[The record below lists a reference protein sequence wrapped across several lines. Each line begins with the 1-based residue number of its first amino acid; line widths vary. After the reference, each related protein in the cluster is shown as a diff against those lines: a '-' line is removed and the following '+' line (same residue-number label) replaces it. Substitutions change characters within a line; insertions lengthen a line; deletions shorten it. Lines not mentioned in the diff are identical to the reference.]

1 MNAQVPLEQAVVYRM
16 KLAKALERAGGLY
29 ELGDLLE
36 RIADGRMQ
44 AHVSR
49 ETIAVTE
56 ISVYPRR
63 RVLTIILLAGD
74 LSDGENLHE
83 QVFAFARK
91 VKCDAVVAQG
101 RHGWARL
108 AKSHG
113 WKIVSQNMVFRKEVS
128 P

>member
-1 MNAQVPLEQAVVYRM
+1 MNAITPNAEVYRA
-16 KLAKALERAGGLY
+16 KLAKALARAGGLY
-29 ELGDLLE
+29 ALDDLLE

-56 ISVYPRR
+56 ISVYPKART
-63 RVLTIILLAGD
+63 LTMILLVGD
-74 LSDGENLHE
+74 LDDGEDLHR
-83 QVFAFARK
+83 QVFDFARK
-91 VKCDAVVAQG
+91 AECDAVIAQG

-113 WKIVSQNMVFRKEVS
+113 WRIVSENAVYLREVAQ
-128 P
+128 

>member
-1 MNAQVPLEQAVVYRM
+1 MNAITPNAEVYRA
-16 KLAKALERAGGLY
+16 KLAKALARAGDLY
-29 ELGDLLE
+29 ALDDLLE

-56 ISVYPRR
+56 ISVYPKART
-63 RVLTIILLAGD
+63 LTMILLVGD
-74 LSDGENLHE
+74 LDDGEDLHR
-83 QVFAFARK
+83 QVLDFARK
-91 VKCDAVVAQG
+91 MECDAVVAQG

-113 WKIVSQNMVFRKEVS
+113 WRIVSENAVYLREVAQ
-128 P
+128 

>member
-1 MNAQVPLEQAVVYRM
+1 MNAPVANAEVYRA

-29 ELGDLLE
+29 ELSDILE
-36 RIADGRMQ
+36 RIDDGRMQ

-56 ISVYPRR
+56 VSIYPKR
-63 RVLTIILLAGD
+63 RVLTMILLAGD
-74 LSDGENLHE
+74 LVDGEDLHE
-83 QVFAFARK
+83 QVLSFARK
-91 VKCDAVVAQG
+91 LKCDAIIAQG
-101 RHGWARL
+101 RVGWARL

-113 WKIVSQNMVFRKEVS
+113 WKIVSTNMVFRKEVS

>member
-1 MNAQVPLEQAVVYRM
+1 MNAITPNAEAYRE

-29 ELGDLLE
+29 ELPDLLE

-63 RVLTIILLAGD
+63 RVLTIIIFVGD
-74 LSDGENLHE
+74 LADGENLHA
-83 QVFAFARK
+83 QVLEFARK
-91 VKCDAVVAQG
+91 MDCGAIVTQG
-101 RHGWARL
+101 RDGWARL
-108 AKSHG
+108 AKDHG
-113 WKIVSQNMVFRKEVS
+113 WEIVSKNTIFRREVRQ
-128 P
+128 

>member
-1 MNAQVPLEQAVVYRM
+1 MNAVPLEQAVIYRM

-29 ELGDLLE
+29 ELSDILE
-36 RIADGRMQ
+36 RVADGRMQ

-56 ISVYPRR
+56 VSVYPRR
-63 RVLTIILLAGD
+63 RVLTMILLAGD
-74 LSDGENLHE
+74 LADGEDLHE
-83 QVFAFARK
+83 QVLSFARK
-91 VKCDAVVAQG
+91 LKCDAIIAQG
-101 RHGWARL
+101 RVGWARL

-113 WKIVSQNMVFRKEVS
+113 WKTVSQNMVFRKEVS